1 MSGNKLFH
9 DTGIFSESQI
19 LDLSKKI
26 FSTLETETMAGCKSF
41 PWLDGERAETF
52 SDTLMPFQLVGV
64 SGISTPTDH
73 TPFAAR

>member
-1 MSGNKLFH
+1 MSGNALFH

-26 FSTLETETMAGCKSF
+26 FSTLETETMAGCRAF

-52 SDTLMPFQLVGV
+52 SDTLTSFGLVG
-64 SGISTPTDH
+64 GGLG
-73 TPFAAR
+73 